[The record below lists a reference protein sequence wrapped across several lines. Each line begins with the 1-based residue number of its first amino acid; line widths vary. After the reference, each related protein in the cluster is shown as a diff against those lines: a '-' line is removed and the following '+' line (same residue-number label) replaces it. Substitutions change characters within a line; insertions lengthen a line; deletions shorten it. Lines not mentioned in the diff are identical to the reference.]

1 MIAHILNIAVGLT
14 FSGGLLDFFL
24 FGILQGNEKT
34 SWLLVIPVGIIY
46 FFLYYFIFKILILKF
61 DLKTPGREDSDTETK
76 LYTRA
81 DVNARKEN
89 QNNKEA
95 TSNDSISEAITR
107 GLGGKKNISDVD
119 CCATRLRCT
128 VKDASLIND
137 SVLKATGASGVVH
150 KGNGV
155 QVIYGPNVTVIK
167 SNLEDY
173 LVTASDTIA
182 ETKETSAPEK
192 VEEKKDKKSEKV
204 VKSIIISSPVDG
216 IAADLSTAPDE
227 AFAQK
232 MMGDGAVVTPQDA
245 IVRAPE
251 DGEVAFVFDT
261 KHAIG
266 FMTDSGVSLL
276 IHIGID
282 TVKLNGEGFEA
293 LVESGQKVKKGDPM
307 LKLNLEYLKE
317 HAPSIVSPIL
327 CTELEDN
334 QQIRLLKEGTIRA
347 GEALFAVDICE

>member
-1 MIAHILNIAVGLT
+1 M
-14 FSGGLLDFFL
+14 
-24 FGILQGNEKT
+24 
-34 SWLLVIPVGIIY
+34 
-46 FFLYYFIFKILILKF
+46 ILKF

-89 QNNKEA
+89 QNNKET

-173 LVTASDTIA
+173 LVTASDTIV

-192 VEEKKDKKSEKV
+192 VEEKMGLSAVQMIGNEQV
-204 VKSIIISSPVDG
+204 
-216 IAADLSTAPDE
+216 IAQVE
-227 AFAQK
+227 EEAQK
-232 MMGDGAVVTPQDA
+232 TVNER
-245 IVRAPE
+245 IE
-251 DGEVAFVFDT
+251 HE
-261 KHAIG
+261 
-266 FMTDSGVSLL
+266 
-276 IHIGID
+276 ID
-282 TVKLNGEGFEA
+282 RLLNGYG
-293 LVESGQKVKKGDPM
+293 G
-307 LKLNLEYLKE
+307 
-317 HAPSIVSPIL
+317 
-327 CTELEDN
+327 
-334 QQIRLLKEGTIRA
+334 
-347 GEALFAVDICE
+347 